1 MYGSVLYFFPVQ
13 NVLGPP
19 SSQRAIPSFSFVQDM
34 NRKYPGAGTQGPS
47 KYAAFAYGFS
57 YYWPNITP
65 LSPIGNHNV
74 SGIIA
79 GQIHDPATP

>member
-1 MYGSVLYFFPVQ
+1 MEVYSISFQCRMYLVHLLHTLS
-13 NVLGPP
+13 
-19 SSQRAIPSFSFVQDM
+19 SFSFVQDM

-65 LSPIGNHNV
+65 LSPIGNPNV